1 MLDGVRCF
9 ENIDMG
15 QALVNGVVVGGG
27 GDLCHGAQRDCTVL
41 IVQIP
46 GEQHEGRH
54 IRRGGPLDGS

>member
-9 ENIDMG
+9 ENIDM
-15 QALVNGVVVGGG
+15 VVGGG

-41 IVQIP
+41 IDFIVQIP
-46 GEQHEGRH
+46 GEQHEGHH